1 MSSADRRKELK
12 ARKERQQLKKKA
24 QLHDRRH
31 EQQEIAV
38 LRVVT
43 TITGLVSSGQ
53 ARIAM
58 GSFPSNRHLMA
69 AMWSGSGIQPQVYH
83 VKDGNGLARLS
94 QAAIQHVSL
103 DEWEAFM
110 AEHKEAIRS
119 AADGDLPISIIQW
132 RPGEE
137 PKRHLAQD

>member
-38 LRVVT
+38 QRVVT

-53 ARIAM
+53 ASIAM
-58 GSFPSNRHLMA
+58 GSFPKSRLMMA
-69 AMWSGSGIQPQVYH
+69 A
-83 VKDGNGLARLS
+83 L
-94 QAAIQHVSL
+94 
-103 DEWEAFM
+103 
-110 AEHKEAIRS
+110 
-119 AADGDLPISIIQW
+119 
-132 RPGEE
+132 
-137 PKRHLAQD
+137 